1 MSAIS
6 GHAGHVGTL
15 LGPALLLAFWAGWSD
30 LRAWM
35 HRQGD
40 QLAPAS
46 VLVAAALSAGAG
58 VIHAI
63 VMPHHF
69 TEDLLYGGF
78 FAAAAA
84 AQLAW
89 SVLVVVRTSGR
100 MLRAGVV
107 GNAAVLILWLETRT
121 VAVPLGA
128 LAGRREAVG
137 TMDVAC
143 GLLEVGVMACCTW
156 AMARSADRPTADA
169 HGLGRNAT
177 GSTSA
182 AFPG

>member
-1 MSAIS
+1 
-6 GHAGHVGTL
+6 
-15 LGPALLLAFWAGWSD
+15 
-30 LRAWM
+30 
-35 HRQGD
+35 
-40 QLAPAS
+40 
-46 VLVAAALSAGAG
+46 
-58 VIHAI
+58 
-63 VMPHHF
+63 
-69 TEDLLYGGF
+69 
-78 FAAAAA
+78 
-84 AQLAW
+84 
-89 SVLVVVRTSGR
+89 

-143 GLLEVGVMACCTW
+143 GLLEVGIIVCCIW
-156 AMARSADRPTADA
+156 AMARSADRPTAEV
-169 HGLGRNAT
+169 HGLGCNPT